1 MAERSERLGRP
12 GTPVVVTG
20 GASGIGREVC
30 RALAEVGRAVAPW
43 DLNGAGAKAVA
54 DECASEFGVATSSL
68 EVDVRDPDAINAG
81 VEPTLAALGG
91 VGGLVH
97 AAGIPMAPGADPL
110 DAVGFDTV
118 LQVNLRAEAT
128 LVRAFLPALR
138 EAQPGSAIVGIASIE
153 GLIGHG
159 AIPAYTAS
167 KHGVI
172 GLTRALAHALG
183 SERIRVNA
191 VCPGYIETPMF
202 APALSMPGARRVLPV
217 EDPAPAP
224 RAAAG
229 CRPPRALP
237 AVRRGGVHP
246 RIGGRRRRRR
256 DRGRRP
262 GVRGRSLRGQRI
274 SCPRVVTGVS
284 RWATTGERP
293 APISDHLDRR

>member
-1 MAERSERLGRP
+1 MTSSNGDRLGRP

-30 RALAEVGRAVAPW
+30 RALAEVGRPVAAW

-54 DECASEFGVATSSL
+54 DECAAEFGVTTTSY
-68 EVDVRDPDAINAG
+68 EVDVLDADAINAG
-81 VEPTLAALGG
+81 VQPTLAALGG

-97 AAGIPMAPGADPL
+97 AAGISMAPGARPL
-110 DAVGFDTV
+110 DATGFDTV

-128 LVRAFLPALR
+128 LVQAFLPELR
-138 EAQPGSAIVGIASIE
+138 AAQPGSAIVGIASIE

-202 APALSMPGARRVLPV
+202 APALSMPGARESYLSKIPLQRLGMPQDIARLVRFLLSDEAEYIHGSAV
-217 EDPAPAP
+217 VADGGVT
-224 RAAAG
+224 AAG
-229 CRPPRALP
+229 GQEFAGAL
-237 AVRRGGVHP
+237 
-246 RIGGRRRRRR
+246 
-256 DRGRRP
+256 
-262 GVRGRSLRGQRI
+262 
-274 SCPRVVTGVS
+274 
-284 RWATTGERP
+284 
-293 APISDHLDRR
+293 